1 MKTLGHYCEE
11 LSPSILTFASLG
23 TFMADAVA
31 SSANELNA
39 QFCRL
44 LNTKDQLK
52 VMEMMGYF
60 SRGLN
65 NIATDV

>member
-1 MKTLGHYCEE
+1 
-11 LSPSILTFASLG
+11 
-23 TFMADAVA
+23 MADAVA